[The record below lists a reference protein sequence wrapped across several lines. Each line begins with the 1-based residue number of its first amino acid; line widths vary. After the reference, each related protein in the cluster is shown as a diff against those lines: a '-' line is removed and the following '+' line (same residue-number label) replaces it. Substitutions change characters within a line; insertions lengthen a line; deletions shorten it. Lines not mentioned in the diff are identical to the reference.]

1 MSTTEGDD
9 TATSASHTHTADGST
24 TEDTG
29 TATST
34 ADTHEKT
41 NEKDD
46 DSLSSITESSDEGTS
61 DTGLTENQNRLLYL
75 LSIYT
80 HVAQTEEDKEEW
92 IRKPALM
99 VLIYEAVVAQ
109 VLDYDYA
116 PQSQLVEARR
126 KYFNISQEGKSDVD
140 FLREE
145 ELINGLKL
153 SSKTYQ
159 PVTPVNDA
167 STRMG
172 ALHYSHHEKNDLT
185 TPTPK
190 LAFVQVLSN
199 IGERARFNPENIEG

>member
-1 MSTTEGDD
+1 M
-9 TATSASHTHTADGST
+9 TASLFI
-24 TEDTG
+24 
-29 TATST
+29 ATLILIP
-34 ADTHEKT
+34 AQCLCKYHDR
-41 NEKDD
+41 
-46 DSLSSITESSDEGTS
+46 
-61 DTGLTENQNRLLYL
+61 NRLLYL

-80 HVAQTEEDKEEW
+80 HVAQTEEEKEEW

-159 PVTPVNDA
+159 PVTPV
-167 STRMG
+167 SR
-172 ALHYSHHEKNDLT
+172 
-185 TPTPK
+185 
-190 LAFVQVLSN
+190 VVL
-199 IGERARFNPENIEG
+199 

>member
-1 MSTTEGDD
+1 M
-9 TATSASHTHTADGST
+9 
-24 TEDTG
+24 
-29 TATST
+29 
-34 ADTHEKT
+34 
-41 NEKDD
+41 
-46 DSLSSITESSDEGTS
+46 
-61 DTGLTENQNRLLYL
+61 

-80 HVAQTEEDKEEW
+80 HVAQTEEEKEEW

-159 PVTPVNDA
+159 PVTPV
-167 STRMG
+167 SR
-172 ALHYSHHEKNDLT
+172 
-185 TPTPK
+185 
-190 LAFVQVLSN
+190 VVL
-199 IGERARFNPENIEG
+199 

>member
-1 MSTTEGDD
+1 MSTTAMSTTEGDD
-9 TATSASHTHTADGST
+9 TATSASL
-24 TEDTG
+24 DTG

-34 ADTHEKT
+34 ADTHDDKT
-41 NEKDD
+41 AVEKDD

-80 HVAQTEEDKEEW
+80 HVAQTEEEKEEW
-92 IRKPALM
+92 VRKPALM

-159 PVTPVNDA
+159 PVTQVCR
-167 STRMG
+167 TY
-172 ALHYSHHEKNDLT
+172 ALNS
-185 TPTPK
+185 
-190 LAFVQVLSN
+190 
-199 IGERARFNPENIEG
+199 